1 MAHGKLVLAGLLVGA
16 FASMGGCRH
25 RQRPPSV
32 ESIVFAA
39 RAELLSPGDSI
50 LRVRVVATNTGRAAT
65 WTLQLGHCS
74 MNVRVVTAPP
84 ATTREWD
91 YGRWRNAQRPP
102 AACTASLT
110 SWRLS
115 PGMSASSSELERTIR
130 VRDVLG
136 DSLPPGRYRVTAL
149 VAFNNQT
156 SGDLAAGEVELRA
169 PH

>member
-1 MAHGKLVLAGLLVGA
+1 MTYGKLLLAGLLIGA

-25 RQRPPSV
+25 RQHTQSV

-74 MNVRVVTAPP
+74 MNVRVATMPP
-84 ATTREWD
+84 ATTRERD
-91 YGRWRNAQRPP
+91 YSRWRNALSPP
-102 AACTASLT
+102 AACPSYLT
-110 SWRLS
+110 SWRLP
-115 PGMSASSSELERTIR
+115 PGKSASSSELERTVR
-130 VRDVLG
+130 ARDVLG

-149 VAFNNQT
+149 VGFNNQS

-169 PH
+169 PY

>member
-1 MAHGKLVLAGLLVGA
+1 MTYGKLALAGLLLAA
-16 FASMGGCRH
+16 FASLGGCRQ
-25 RQRPPSV
+25 RQRTPSV

-84 ATTREWD
+84 TTTRAWD
-91 YGRWRNAQRPP
+91 YGRWRNALKPP
-102 AACTASLT
+102 ATCPASLT
-110 SWRLS
+110 SWRLP

-149 VAFNNQT
+149 VAFNNQS
-156 SGDLAAGEVELRA
+156 SGDLPAGEVDLRA
-169 PH
+169 LH